1 MMTLDQLQV
10 LQTIVKTGSFRA
22 ASQELHRAQSAV
34 SYSIKTLE
42 DDVGFAIFDRS
53 QYRPSLTAQG
63 QAFLKKSDEIINQLH
78 ELKDVADFLKRGH
91 EPVIRL
97 AVSALW
103 PLPKLLSA
111 LRPFTQAFPQTE
123 IKIIHDVLSN
133 DEQILEDR
141 ADIALGHIFNDKGL
155 LETKELFTVNM
166 IPVISPKHPLAK
178 LKGKATDKDLIQY
191 HQVIMSSSV
200 PTSDRSSGILNP
212 VRVISVQ
219 DYLTK
224 LSFLE
229 GGLGW
234 GLMPEHMVADKIKH
248 KELLVAEPKKMKIKM
263 HIARHSQKPLGPCG
277 KMIWNCISE
286 PQKRIK

>member
-1 MMTLDQLQV
+1 MLTLDQLHV

-34 SYSIKTLE
+34 SYAIRTLE
-42 DDVGFAIFDRS
+42 DDLGFSIFDRS
-53 QYRPSLTAQG
+53 QYRPSLTPQG
-63 QAFLKKSDEIINQLH
+63 RTFLKKSDEMMNQLH

-111 LRPFTQAFPQTE
+111 LKPFIEKFPQTE

-141 ADIALGHIFNDKGL
+141 ADIALGHIFNEQGL
-155 LETKELFTVNM
+155 LTTKELFSVDM
-166 IPVISPKHPLAK
+166 ISVVSPTHPLAK
-178 LKGKATDKDLIQY
+178 LKGKATDKDLTKYPQI
-191 HQVIMSSSV
+191 IMFNTV
-200 PTSDRSSGILNP
+200 SDSQRSSGILNP
-212 VRVISVQ
+212 ANVISVQ

-224 LSFLE
+224 GCFLK

-234 GLMPEHMVADKIKH
+234 GLMPEHLVQEEIKK
-248 KELLVAEPKKMKIKM
+248 KELVVAEPKRMKVKM
-263 HIARHSQKPLGPCG
+263 HIARHSQKALGPCG
-277 KMIWNCISE
+277 KMLWDSFSDAK
-286 PQKRIK
+286 KR